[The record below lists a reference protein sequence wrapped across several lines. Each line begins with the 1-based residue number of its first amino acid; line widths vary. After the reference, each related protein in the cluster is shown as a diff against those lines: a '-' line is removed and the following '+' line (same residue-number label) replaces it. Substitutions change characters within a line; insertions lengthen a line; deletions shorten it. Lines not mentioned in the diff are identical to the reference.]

1 MVQANINIGTA
12 PNDSTGDP
20 LRTAF
25 AKINANFTD
34 LYGNLNTGVVQLVGN
49 SVITVSTNT
58 NLNLVPNGTGDVVVG
73 GNNQLLVINPQTTS
87 SPSTG
92 ALVVTGGAGFG
103 SNVNVASYVNSQG
116 ASLGFLENTVIGGN
130 VRAAGT
136 FSQLNTSNF
145 TSTSYTNT
153 NILSATYASFGILIS
168 NNATFDNPT
177 LTNASISLSSLTVP
191 SINATPIGNAN
202 PSSGAFST
210 LMAGTQGNLLAGTP
224 LAGNIVSVVGNANSY
239 SQISIQNLSSGS
251 NASSDFIVTA
261 DNGTDSTNYLDLGLN
276 NSGYNNPSYNISY
289 AGDGY
294 LYTSNGNIA
303 IGTAFSTA
311 NVVFHAGGTTQ
322 ANKMFA
328 VNANGSVISYVPFY
342 AGTHAGNVTFTG
354 NIIASNYTIT
364 GNISGSAASAT
375 TATVATSASTA
386 SLATNATNVVGASQS
401 NITAVGTLTGL
412 TVNGNLTVL
421 GSGNIFTLYGNAA
434 LGGNTN
440 ISGGLQYST
449 NVVNL
454 SVSTTQTM
462 VANVPVW
469 LVDSTAGATIASAT
483 LTFPANSS
491 VLDGTQIKLISNITV
506 TSLTC
511 TAGSGTVINGAP
523 TTLSNTTP
531 YTWYMWKSAPGGA
544 RWIRS

>member
-25 AKINANFTD
+25 TKINANFTD

-58 NLNLVPNGTGDVVVG
+58 NLNLIPNGTGDVVVG
-73 GNNQLLVINPQTTS
+73 ANNQLFVINPQTTS
-87 SPSTG
+87 SPTTG

-130 VRAAGT
+130 TAAAGSFT
-136 FSQLNTSNF
+136 QLNTSNF
-145 TSTSYTNT
+145 TSTNYTNT
-153 NILSATYASFGILIS
+153 NILTSTYASIGILIS
-168 NNATFDNPT
+168 NNATLNNPT
-177 LTNASISLSSLTVP
+177 LTNAAISLSSLAVP
-191 SINATPIGNAN
+191 SINSTPIGNSSPA
-202 PSSGAFST
+202 SGAFST
-210 LMAGTQGNLLAGTP
+210 LLVGTAANLLAGTP
-224 LAGNIVSVVGNANSY
+224 LSGNVIYVVGNANSY
-239 SQISIQNLSSGS
+239 SQISIQNLSSS
-251 NASSDFIVTA
+251 SYASGDFIVTA

-276 NSGYNNPSYNISY
+276 NSGYNNPAYNISY

-328 VNANGSVISYVPFY
+328 VNANGSVISYAPFY
-342 AGTHAGNVTFTG
+342 AATHAGNVTFTG

-375 TATVATSASTA
+375 TATVATTASTA
-386 SLATNATNVVGASQS
+386 SLATNAGNVVYASQA
-401 NITAVGTLTGL
+401 NITSVGVLNGL
-412 TVNGNLTVL
+412 TINGNLTVL
-421 GSGNIFTLYGNAA
+421 GGGNVFTLYGYAA
-434 LGGNTN
+434 LGGNTQV
-440 ISGGLQYST
+440 SGGLQYT
-449 NVVNL
+449 NYVVNL
-454 SVSTTQTM
+454 SVSTTPTL

-469 LVDSTAGATIASAT
+469 LIDSTAGATISAAT
-483 LTFPANSS
+483 VTFPANAS
-491 VLDGTQIKLISNITV
+491 VLDGTQVKLVSNITV
-506 TSLTC
+506 TTLTC
-511 TAGSGTVINGAP
+511 TAGSGTTINGAP
-523 TTLSNTTP
+523 TTINSSTP
-531 YTWYMWKSAPGGA
+531 YTFYLWKSAPGGA
-544 RWIRS
+544 RWLRA